1 MENPIPETTG
11 PQRMYRFQCTN
22 PAVVLILA
30 AAVCLLAMPVAA
42 HAPTAMNISFD
53 PVTAKIYVTI
63 THPVDDPATH
73 YLSRVQVKLNGNV
86 ISDPD
91 YKGQPAKDTF
101 TLTYDVNAHSGD
113 EVRVTATCVRGGS
126 LEKTYTVPEPVRSVT
141 TAQVP
146 STYQAQAPATVPPAT
161 KSAGG
166 ILPLAGAAVAML
178 VLKRE

>member
-1 MENPIPETTG
+1 MEYTGPETTG
-11 PQRMYRFQCTN
+11 SYRIRRWRGTTL
-22 PAVVLILA
+22 AAILILA

-42 HAPTAMNISFD
+42 HAPTAMSISFD

-63 THPVDDPATH
+63 THPVDDPAAH

-91 YKGQPAKDTF
+91 YKSQPAKDTF

-113 EVRVTATCVRGGS
+113 EVRVAATCVRGGS

-166 ILPLAGAAVAML
+166 FLSLAGAAAAVL
-178 VLKRE
+178 VLKRK